1 MMEGLRT
8 LKRTHLLTVGDG
20 RFLSVESHVVA
31 FPDGAVVED
40 WGWVISPDYINVVAV
55 TEDERFVCFRQPK
68 YAVTGLTLGVT
79 GGYIEAGEEP
89 LAAAQRELL
98 EETGHV
104 ADQWRHL
111 GSYAV
116 DGNRGAGTAHLFLA
130 TGARWQ
136 QPIDADDL
144 EEQELLLLDRAG
156 VEHALLAGE
165 FKVLPWAAN
174 VALALVALD
183 AVKAR

>member
-1 MMEGLRT
+1 MMEGPRT
-8 LKRTHLLTVGDG
+8 LSRTHLLTVGDG

-31 FPDGAVVED
+31 FPDGGVVED

-68 YAVTGLTLGVT
+68 YAVAGLTLGVT
-79 GGYIEAGEEP
+79 GGYIEAGEVP
-89 LAAAQRELL
+89 LTAAQRELL
-98 EETGHV
+98 EETGYIATH
-104 ADQWRHL
+104 WRHL

-144 EEQELLLLDRAG
+144 EEQELLLLDRES
-156 VEHALLAGE
+156 VERALLSGE

-174 VALALVALD
+174 VALALLALD
-183 AVKAR
+183 KTQAR